1 MEDPPSR
8 ARLDEQLPAESQQRH
23 RAAKEVASG
32 VVHRTGTQ
40 RVAKRTS
47 HAATAGK
54 RRGPGKPGPLYL
66 RDLSEF
72 HPPSGSLR
80 TPSIGLATSA
90 PRWLPS
96 DGVKTAARP
105 RRNLTLLRPET
116 AEEPPS
122 DGTEAISILVVEPHQ
137 ICRLAIQLLIRDSH
151 LTVRERIET
160 ADEREAIEIADKVA
174 PHLIIYGAPVGEG
187 HATLDEIRR
196 AAPDAQVLF
205 LAWDSEPSVVIDAV
219 QAGADGIVPKSAPS
233 EELADAIRRV
243 ALGETVI
250 DENLA
255 VVAAQWT
262 ARKTAE
268 SEYLNDP
275 LSRLSDRECEIL
287 RFVGLAMS
295 SQQIADRV
303 GISRRTVESHLAN
316 AYRKLGVHER
326 IDAILAYRRSRP
338 FEDDEPQDV
347 TPLGSRPLEGSSGLG
362 RGNVIAGR
370 FR

>member
-1 MEDPPSR
+1 M
-8 ARLDEQLPAESQQRH
+8 
-23 RAAKEVASG
+23 
-32 VVHRTGTQ
+32 
-40 RVAKRTS
+40 
-47 HAATAGK
+47 
-54 RRGPGKPGPLYL
+54 
-66 RDLSEF
+66 
-72 HPPSGSLR
+72 
-80 TPSIGLATSA
+80 
-90 PRWLPS
+90 
-96 DGVKTAARP
+96 
-105 RRNLTLLRPET
+105 
-116 AEEPPS
+116 
-122 DGTEAISILVVEPHQ
+122 
-137 ICRLAIQLLIRDSH
+137 
-151 LTVRERIET
+151 
-160 ADEREAIEIADKVA
+160 
-174 PHLIIYGAPVGEG
+174 
-187 HATLDEIRR
+187 
-196 AAPDAQVLF
+196 
-205 LAWDSEPSVVIDAV
+205 
-219 QAGADGIVPKSAPS
+219 
-233 EELADAIRRV
+233 
-243 ALGETVI
+243 I